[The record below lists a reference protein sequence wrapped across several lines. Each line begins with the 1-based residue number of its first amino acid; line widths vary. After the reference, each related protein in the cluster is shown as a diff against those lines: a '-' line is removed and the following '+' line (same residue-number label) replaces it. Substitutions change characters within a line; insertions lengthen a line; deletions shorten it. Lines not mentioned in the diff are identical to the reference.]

1 MSIATTQLNEPD
13 ERLEHHH
20 TVEGIAPAVE
30 RRNGEATARR
40 RQTDIQDDDDD
51 EPMPKRKK
59 IRSSTSHLKVVPET
73 LALREE
79 LKARGAAFAEKLD
92 HSKPFNKAQ
101 LTVWAGQLLA
111 EMSLPEKY
119 SGFAAVMIG
128 NAFWRRQ
135 FLATP
140 FERRMLLLP
149 HCLKHAEGCPAE
161 YTEFGL
167 DCERCGACTIAD
179 YKVKAEQLG
188 YKVLVAEG
196 SPVVLKIIV
205 GGYVDGILGVACLN
219 VLEKAIDKVLIAG
232 VPSYAVPLHSGDCH
246 NTSLDESWIWEVL
259 DKYEPLPDRRLTGY
273 VSIMREANQIFDDE
287 ARFERLL
294 PRVRSKTPE
303 AAKSPLGKTEDVAYD
318 WLRCGGRRFRPFITL
333 AAYDAATG
341 GSRCHTFANTET
353 PTSFPDA
360 VARVAMSIEAFHK
373 ASLVHDDIE
382 DDDLFR
388 YGRETLHRAYGLGP
402 AINIGDHLIGLGY
415 KLITAARIAR
425 NPSPLPLGE
434 GGRRP
439 GEGCEKP
446 ETRNPKSETRNP
458 EFEPLSP
465 PGSLLEGEGTAALP
479 PDVAADILERMAAA
493 HIKLCDGQGAEMFWQ
508 QNPTLGF
515 TPLDALQIYALKTSP
530 AFEAAL
536 YAGLRMAG
544 SVEKYESLIGPFCRH
559 VGIGFQILND
569 LKDWRGDSDNKL
581 VAGQDALAL
590 RPTIMMALAWQAANA
605 EQRQLMER
613 CYFDREEEDAI
624 RLARL
629 RRLYEELGVFEKAE
643 RLIEKSRDRAELL
656 ADDVESENIRQ
667 LLYFLVDTIMA
678 DEQDKDPRESM
689 PKPTPVLV
697 PLPVTTA

>member
-1 MSIATTQLNEPD
+1 MSIASQLREPD
-13 ERLEHHH
+13 DR
-20 TVEGIAPAVE
+20 VEQSHAVDQDAPLPE
-30 RRNGEATARR
+30 RRNVDAVARR
-40 RQTDIQDDDDD
+40 RVSDIQDDDD

-59 IRSSTSHLKVVPET
+59 IRSSTSHLKIVPET
-73 LALREE
+73 LELRE
-79 LKARGAAFAEKLD
+79 LVKAKAQQFSEKLD
-92 HSKPFNKAQ
+92 HSKPFNKTQ
-101 LTVWAGQLLA
+101 LTAWSMQLLA

-128 NAFWRRQ
+128 NYFWRRQ

-179 YKVKAEQLG
+179 YKVRAEQLG

-196 SPVVLKIIV
+196 SPIVLKIIV

-259 DKYEPLPDRRLTGY
+259 DKYEPLPDQRLTGY
-273 VSIMREANQIFDDE
+273 VSVMRAANRLFDEHFD
-287 ARFERLL
+287 RLL

-303 AAKSPLGKTEDVAYD
+303 SAATPLGKTEDISYD
-318 WLRCGGRRFRPFITL
+318 WLRNGGKRFRPFITL

-341 GSRCHTFANTET
+341 GSCLKNFDSSTQPFE
-353 PTSFPDA
+353 FPDS

-388 YGRETLHRAYGLGP
+388 YGRETLHRTHGLGP
-402 AINIGDHLIGLGY
+402 AINVGDHLIGLGY
-415 KLITAARIAR
+415 KLIAASRGVGCQPAVPQDTAVTDQARQA
-425 NPSPLPLGE
+425 
-434 GGRRP
+434 
-439 GEGCEKP
+439 
-446 ETRNPKSETRNP
+446 
-458 EFEPLSP
+458 
-465 PGSLLEGEGTAALP
+465 GSLP
-479 PDVAADILERMAAA
+479 HDVACDVLERMAAA

-508 QNPTLGF
+508 QNPTLDF

-544 SVEKYESLIGPFCRH
+544 PVEEYESLVGPFCRH

-569 LKDWRGDSDNKL
+569 LKDWRGDNDNKM

-590 RPTIMMALAWQAANA
+590 RPTLMMALAWQAASA
-605 EQRQLMER
+605 EQRQLMQS
-613 CYFDREEEDAI
+613 CYFDREEQDAI

-656 ADDVESENIRQ
+656 ADEVESEDIRQ
-667 LLYFLVDTIMA
+667 LLYFLVDTVMA
-678 DEQDKDPRESM
+678 DEQEKDPRDSM
-689 PKPTPVLV
+689 PKPTAVLY

>member
-1 MSIATTQLNEPD
+1 MSIATTSLHEPE
-13 ERLEHHH
+13 ERFAQH
-20 TVEGIAPAVE
+20 TSFVETAPPVE
-30 RRNGEATARR
+30 WRNGDSSARR
-40 RQTDIQDDDDD
+40 RGSDIQDDDDD
-51 EPMPKRKK
+51 PMPKRKK

-73 LALREE
+73 LELRE
-79 LKARGAAFAEKLD
+79 LVKAKAQQFAEKLD
-92 HSKPFNKAQ
+92 HSKPFNKTQ
-101 LTVWAGQLLA
+101 LTVWSMQLLA

-119 SGFAAVMIG
+119 SGFAAVLIG
-128 NAFWRRQ
+128 NFFWRRQ

-179 YKVKAEQLG
+179 YKVRAEQLG

-196 SPVVLKIIV
+196 SPIVLKIIV

-259 DKYEPLPDRRLTGY
+259 DKYEPMPDARLTGY
-273 VSIMREANQIFDDE
+273 VSIMRAANRLFDDH
-287 ARFERLL
+287 FDRLL

-303 AAKSPLGKTEDVAYD
+303 AAATPLGKTEDISYE
-318 WLRCGGRRFRPFITL
+318 WLRNGGKRFRPFITL

-341 GSRCHTFANTET
+341 GSCLKNFDSSKQPFE
-353 PTSFPDA
+353 FPDS

-388 YGRETLHRAYGLGP
+388 YGRETLHRTHGLGP

-415 KLITAARIAR
+415 KLIAASRSSGG
-425 NPSPLPLGE
+425 SPE
-434 GGRRP
+434 
-439 GEGCEKP
+439 
-446 ETRNPKSETRNP
+446 SAANP
-458 EFEPLSP
+458 EQNGHASRVPHEISC
-465 PGSLLEGEGTAALP
+465 
-479 PDVAADILERMAAA
+479 DVLERMAAA

-508 QNPTLGF
+508 QNPTLDF

-544 SVEKYESLIGPFCRH
+544 SVEKYETLIGPFCRH

-569 LKDWRGDSDNKL
+569 LKDWRGDNDNKM

-590 RPTIMMALAWQAANA
+590 RPTLMMALAWQAANA

-613 CYFDREEEDAI
+613 CYFDREEQDAI

-656 ADDVESENIRQ
+656 ADEVESDDVRQ
-667 LLYFLVDTIMA
+667 LLYFLVDTVMA
-678 DEQDKDPRESM
+678 DEQDKDPRDSM
-689 PKPTPVLV
+689 PKPMSMLV
-697 PLPVTTA
+697 SLPVTTA